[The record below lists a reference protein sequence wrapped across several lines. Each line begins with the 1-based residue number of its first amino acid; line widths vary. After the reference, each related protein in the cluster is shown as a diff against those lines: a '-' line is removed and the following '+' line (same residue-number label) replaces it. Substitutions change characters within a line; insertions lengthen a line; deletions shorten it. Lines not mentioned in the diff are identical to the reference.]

1 MSINQAVLVQS
12 VYDSVFSR
20 MVEPIQNSQK
30 QEVLLSLEF
39 PGQQL
44 DESQYQNPWSPENPD
59 GAQFATEMFSEL
71 IDAVPLLSP
80 TYIDSGITV
89 EEMYDF
95 ILGASALP
103 LAEDS
108 RGANPINRLLS
119 RAQSLF
125 ENTTMARAFHPALT
139 YHPSY
144 ATPFNWADPKAT
156 QNWTTISINTEKYKP
171 KPSSPFLK
179 LEKLEKTPSIKE
191 GLWKISHNQLSQL
204 NQIRAELPVKSV
216 ESLDI
221 VNPVNPQVIDPLA
234 LRTIRNLNL
243 SDVSQKQSARIHEF
257 SSTANLIHSSRSRP
271 QLSPIQRQSRKPIV
285 DRLPVAKRNPA
296 VIKPVDNSTTGIE
309 ISFRCCRV
317 SCKRPW
323 VMQSLL
329 SLGGWMLPG
338 QSPGSF
344 SSGSLKNN
352 EGIFPVIPMS
362 FLAIRDLKIRAQ
374 WSEADRKIA
383 NQASSSENA
392 VGFGPFSLSGYAA
405 ETSRA
410 YQSTFDGITI
420 SSPGLQILGWINV
433 ATPFMPPKSE

>member
-1 MSINQAVLVQS
+1 MSVNQAELVKII
-12 VYDSVFSR
+12 YDSVFSR
-20 MVEPIQNSQK
+20 MVKPIQNSEK

-59 GAQFATEMFSEL
+59 GAQFSTEMFSEL
-71 IDAVPLLSP
+71 IDAIPLVSP
-80 TYIDSGITV
+80 TYIDSGITI

-108 RGANPINRLLS
+108 GGTNPINRLLS
-119 RAQSLF
+119 RAQNLF
-125 ENTTMARAFHPALT
+125 DNTTMARAFHPALT

-156 QNWTTISINTEKYKP
+156 QNWTTISINTEKEKP

-179 LEKLEKTPSIKE
+179 LEKLEKSPSLKE
-191 GLWKISHNQLSQL
+191 GLWKISPNQLSQL
-204 NQIRAELPVKSV
+204 DQIRSEIPVKPV
-216 ESLDI
+216 ESLT
-221 VNPVNPQVIDPLA
+221 VVKPVTLQVVDPMA
-234 LRTIRNLNL
+234 LRTIRNINL
-243 SDVSQKQSARIHEF
+243 SNASQKQSARIQEL
-257 SSTANLIHSSRSRP
+257 SSTANRIHSSIHP
-271 QLSPIQRQSRKPIV
+271 QLSRVQLQPRKPMFA
-285 DRLPVAKRNPA
+285 RLPVSTLKPA
-296 VIKPVDNSTTGIE
+296 VIKPIDNSTKGLE

-323 VMQSLL
+323 VMQSLF

-344 SSGSLKNN
+344 SNGSLNNN

-383 NQASSSENA
+383 NQASSSEHA
-392 VGFGPFSLSGYAA
+392 VGFGPFSLSGYTA
-405 ETSRA
+405 ETNQA

-433 ATPFMPPKSE
+433 ATPFMPPKPG